1 MTTPAPR
8 VTDMRDCALALSPA
22 ATRHLLEVTRALAA
36 PFELEAMLAAVT
48 GAARDV
54 LRAER
59 GSVWLHDAA
68 TDELVLTVAS
78 DLRGVRLPMGTGLV
92 GASARHRCVVN
103 VPDCAA
109 DPRFDP
115 EIDRLSGFHTR
126 CSLSAP
132 LIDHE
137 GGLVGVLQV
146 LNRVDGTF
154 GADDELLAEALA
166 AQCAVALSRVRMMEA
181 VLRGERL
188 RRELEL
194 ARTVQLSSLPAQW
207 PALADY
213 DMHAVFR
220 PAEQTGGDTYD
231 LALTS
236 QGLLVVLG
244 DASGHGIAPAL
255 QVVQMHA
262 MLRMALRLGADLA
275 DAFREVNDQLA
286 RTLPDGHFITA
297 FIGLLDPKTH
307 RLRFIS
313 GGQGPILLR
322 RRGYG
327 ECVVH
332 KATSFPMGALAM
344 PAVKAPLEIAFEPG
358 DTLLLLS
365 DGLFEYES
373 VAGEPFGRRRVQD
386 VLDAHPD
393 AGAAELCDAL
403 LAAVHAF
410 ARGAPQED
418 DMTMVVLRRQPS
430 SN

>member
-146 LNRVDGTF
+146 PNRVDGTF

-286 RTLPDGHFITA
+286 RTLPTA
-297 FIGLLDPKTH
+297 TSSPPSSACWT
-307 RLRFIS
+307 
-313 GGQGPILLR
+313 R
-322 RRGYG
+322 RRTACASSAAARGRSCCGGAGAGNASCTRPRAFRWGPWRCRPSRRRWRSPSSRATRCCCCPTASSSTSPSPASPSGVG
-327 ECVVH
+327 ECR
-332 KATSFPMGALAM
+332 TCSTRTPTPERPSCAM
-344 PAVKAPLEIAFEPG
+344 RSSRPCTPSPAAP
-358 DTLLLLS
+358 
-365 DGLFEYES
+365 
-373 VAGEPFGRRRVQD
+373 RRR
-386 VLDAHPD
+386 
-393 AGAAELCDAL
+393 
-403 LAAVHAF
+403 
-410 ARGAPQED
+410 
-418 DMTMVVLRRQPS
+418 TT
-430 SN
+430 